1 MWRNTWTRAGA
12 PAGTRAGAHLDKE
25 AGIHADVS
33 LRPIRDEDREFL
45 FLVYAGTRE
54 EELAPVP
61 WTPEQ
66 KEAFLRMQFDAQHAY
81 YQEHYA
87 GADFDVVLADGEP
100 VGRLYLARWTR
111 EHRIVDIAILPGQ
124 RGRGLGSELLRR
136 ILAEADGAGKPVTI
150 HVEMHNPVRRLYD
163 RLGFVP
169 VEERGVYLLMER
181 PVGAG

>member
-1 MWRNTWTRAGA
+1 VLRACGHA
-12 PAGTRAGAHLDKE
+12 AAKE
-25 AGIHADVS
+25 AEIHADVT
-33 LRPIRDEDREFL
+33 LRPIRDDDREFL
-45 FLVYAGTRE
+45 FRVYAATRE

-111 EHRIVDIAILPGQ
+111 EHRIVDIAILPAH
-124 RGRGLGSELLRR
+124 RNRGLGTELLRR
-136 ILAEADGAGKPVTI
+136 ILAEADGAGKPVSI
-150 HVEMHNPVRRLYD
+150 HVEMHNPARRLYD

-169 VEERGVYLLMER
+169 LEERGVYLLMER

>member
-1 MWRNTWTRAGA
+1 MKI
-12 PAGTRAGAHLDKE
+12 DM
-25 AGIHADVS
+25 DVK
-33 LRPIRDEDREFL
+33 LRPVRDDDLEFL
-45 FLVYAGTRE
+45 FRVYAGTRE

-61 WTPEQ
+61 WSAEQ

-87 GADFDVVLADGEP
+87 GTDFAVVLADGEP

-111 EHRIVDIAILPGQ
+111 EHRIVDIAILPAH
-124 RGRGLGSELLRR
+124 RNRGLGSELLRR
-136 ILAEADGAGKPVTI
+136 ILEEADGARKPVSI

-169 VEERGVYLLMER
+169 VEERGMYLLMER
-181 PVGAG
+181 PVGGGEPA

>member
-1 MWRNTWTRAGA
+1 LVSLNGDPGGNYELLKWE
-12 PAGTRAGAHLDKE
+12 KE
-25 AGIHADVS
+25 ADIETEVT
-33 LRPIRDEDREFL
+33 LRPVRDDDLEFL
-45 FLVYAGTRE
+45 FRVYAGTRE

-61 WTPEQ
+61 WSPEQ

-87 GADFDVVLADGEP
+87 GTDFGVVLADGEP

-111 EHRIVDIAILPGQ
+111 EHRIVDIAILPAH
-124 RGRGLGSELLRR
+124 RNRGLGSELLRR
-136 ILAEADGAGKPVTI
+136 ILEEADGAGKPVSI

-169 VEERGVYLLMER
+169 VEERGMYLLMER
-181 PVGAG
+181 PVGGGEPA

>member
-1 MWRNTWTRAGA
+1 MESG
-12 PAGTRAGAHLDKE
+12 PALPGHTGGRSPGKE
-25 AGIHADVS
+25 ADIHAEVS
-33 LRPIRDEDREFL
+33 LRPIGDEDRELL
-45 FLVYAGTRE
+45 FRVYAGTRE

-100 VGRLYLARWTR
+100 VGRLYLARWTS
-111 EHRIVDIAILPGQ
+111 EHRIVDIAILPGH

-181 PVGAG
+181 PVGAA